1 MNILIYD
8 REEVHLDQL
17 KHIMDVVR
25 NVSGSDAWLAL
36 PKGID
41 VIQNAPVEY
50 LIHYREMLDEQI
62 KKYQE
67 VDSERP

>member
-25 NVSGSDAWLAL
+25 SVSGSDAWLAL